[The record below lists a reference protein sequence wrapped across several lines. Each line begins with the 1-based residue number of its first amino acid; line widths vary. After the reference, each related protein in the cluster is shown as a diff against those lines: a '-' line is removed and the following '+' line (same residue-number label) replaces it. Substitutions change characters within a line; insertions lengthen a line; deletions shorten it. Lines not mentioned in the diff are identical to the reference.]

1 MVLRRLME
9 TLIIEL
15 YSRRGW
21 SQDVQDPGT
30 NEFMPL
36 KALIDKLNADGRLHM
51 QRRTIDG
58 LNKVKEVVDTAAH
71 DFRIKIRKS
80 DLDKIQS
87 AVRLTCDRLILQS
100 ENLHRRRDRNR
111 RYGFL
116 PVAQYITARR
126 YMQNMQVGQV
136 TAQSQN
142 ALSFPRTAP
151 TGRRESGRQIARRP
165 LTNAAFI
172 ASSVSRAASFAAS
185 KGRISARKPGL
196 FSLANIRCSASAR
209 EILHLRP
216 LKILARSTRPRA
228 PCSIPRTRRGHG
240 RGRTDRVPC
249 CAEAARGAWLPAS
262 PRARRLVFPP
272 RR

>member
-1 MVLRRLME
+1 MPPYIVRLVPQINGSYEHEWYEGAAMVLRRLME

-87 AVRLTCDRLILQS
+87 AVRLTCERLIFTIGES
-100 ENLHRRRDRNR
+100 
-111 RYGFL
+111 
-116 PVAQYITARR
+116 
-126 YMQNMQVGQV
+126 
-136 TAQSQN
+136 
-142 ALSFPRTAP
+142 AP
-151 TGRRESGRQIARRP
+151 TA
-165 LTNAAFI
+165 
-172 ASSVSRAASFAAS
+172 
-185 KGRISARKPGL
+185 
-196 FSLANIRCSASAR
+196 
-209 EILHLRP
+209 
-216 LKILARSTRPRA
+216 
-228 PCSIPRTRRGHG
+228 
-240 RGRTDRVPC
+240 
-249 CAEAARGAWLPAS
+249 
-262 PRARRLVFPP
+262 
-272 RR
+272 